1 MKKIVNNFNNFIKKT
16 IFKVENKT
24 NNNFQISVFNKY
36 VIAIISILFIYL
48 FYLLIPLLYDK
59 NWLQNK
65 IIGKL
70 SDEFNISLINSS
82 DILYRILPKPHFL
95 IKNSKIT
102 LTEIEIVKIFINQ
115 NNFFN
120 KDNLDISEVVIQ
132 GANFSL
138 LKDDFKRLTK
148 NNKKR
153 LSNKKIKI
161 ENSNIFFKDSLSEV
175 TSIIKVSN
183 ATLFFDKKKSLNLF
197 NLKGEVFN
205 IPFTLDYNYAPNSNK
220 SKRMEIVASDLRLK
234 IIDENL
240 NIGENLTRGINN
252 ISILNSTIN
261 TKYDIVNQIII
272 LESSNSKMH
281 NSRISYNGR
290 LAINPFDLDLKINLD
305 NYKVSNLF
313 KSNSIIN
320 EIIKSQLLFNK
331 NISIKTSANIRSKK
345 IDEIFHQAEIKLNI
359 VNGRINFDN
368 SIFISDN
375 IGLLEITNSD
385 LFIKNGKLT
394 LIASLSIDIK
404 DTDRLFSF
412 LNTSK
417 KSRKD
422 IKNVKVSIIYDF
434 LSNQIEF
441 KNVKVN
447 DNELSDKFL
456 NLIED
461 FSDNNTNNLM
471 KSRRLLNELI
481 QLYEG

>member
-1 MKKIVNNFNNFIKKT
+1 M
-16 IFKVENKT
+16 
-24 NNNFQISVFNKY
+24 
-36 VIAIISILFIYL
+36 
-48 FYLLIPLLYDK
+48 
-59 NWLQNK
+59 
-65 IIGKL
+65 
-70 SDEFNISLINSS
+70 
-82 DILYRILPKPHFL
+82 
-95 IKNSKIT
+95 
-102 LTEIEIVKIFINQ
+102 
-115 NNFFN
+115 
-120 KDNLDISEVVIQ
+120 
-132 GANFSL
+132 
-138 LKDDFKRLTK
+138 LKDDFKKLTK

-422 IKNVKVSIIYDF
+422 IKNVKISIIYDF

-441 KNVKVN
+441 KNVKVD

-456 NLIED
+456 NLIGD
-461 FSDNNTNNLM
+461 FSDNNANNLM

>member
-422 IKNVKVSIIYDF
+422 IKNVKISIIYDF

-456 NLIED
+456 NLIGD
-461 FSDNNTNNLM
+461 FSDNNANNLM